1 MSAEAAATDDALPQ
15 LLGDFAPVDVWQV
28 HMNKVFYA
36 LRGGQLRDLYQ
47 TFAAADYR
55 LGFALATDYVGRV
68 RQREKTNPS
77 ASSKPLTIMEWGA
90 GNGNLAACFL
100 DHVQTLDTSG
110 TLYPRVEY
118 ILVDSSEVVLDS
130 AKANVDLAKHQT
142 KIRFEQAQ
150 VPDLKSFAD
159 GSIDRIIC
167 NEFWNE
173 CPTKL
178 LLRKA
183 GDIMEEHVRPN
194 LNETR
199 LVDFPDWP
207 AFIQAFENIDVP
219 MLKGLPAFLEDIV
232 WEREYHKIEA
242 KDVPFRRLITDFIK
256 FIDEEVLVPANIGAA
271 LSLNEAKRLLASDA
285 IGLSAFDAGTADLSV
300 LNDPEKP
307 CYNLLGGQFSF
318 MVNFALLEEVA
329 KQLGHGQV
337 SLEPQ
342 KEFVGRNLRTNVMS
356 LMDVLASH
364 PRLPDGDQWEVD
376 RFILKT
382 IGAIN
387 SAYQSPY
394 KRKIEFPVPPNLSD
408 GQQAEL
414 QQLLDSFHA
423 TGVPDTIAYLT
434 EEEVMGVAGKLEE
447 LGYDRET
454 LRAVLKAPAQPV
466 DYFHFFF
473 APPA

>member
-1 MSAEAAATDDALPQ
+1 MAAEAAATDDALPQ
-15 LLGDFAPVDVWQV
+15 LLGDFSPVDVWQV
-28 HMNKVFYA
+28 HMNQLFYA

-55 LGFALATDYVGRV
+55 LGFALAADYVARV
-68 RQREKTNPS
+68 QQREKSNPS
-77 ASSKPLTIMEWGA
+77 AASRALIIMEWGA

-100 DHVQTLDTSG
+100 DHVQALDAAG

-118 ILVDSSEVVLDS
+118 ILVDSSEVVLES
-130 AKANVDLAKHQT
+130 AKANPDLSKHQA

-150 VPDLKSFAD
+150 VPDLKAFAD
-159 GSIDRIIC
+159 GSLDRIIC

-173 CPTKL
+173 SPTKL

-194 LNETR
+194 LKETR
-199 LVDFPDWP
+199 LKDFPDWP
-207 AFIQAFENIDVP
+207 GFIHAFENIDVP
-219 MLKGLPAFLEDIV
+219 TLKGLPVFLEDIV

-242 KDVPFRRLITDFIK
+242 KDVPFRRLITDFLK
-256 FIDEEVLVPANIGAA
+256 GIDEEVLVPANIGAA

-318 MVNFALLEEVA
+318 MVNFALLEDVA
-329 KQLGHGQV
+329 NQV
-337 SLEPQ
+337 GGGKVNIEAQ

-364 PRLPDGDQWEVD
+364 PRLPEGDQWEVD

-394 KRKIEFPVPPNLSD
+394 ERKIEFPIPPSLSE
-408 GQQAEL
+408 GHRKEL
-414 QQLLDSFHA
+414 QQLLDSFQS

-473 APPA
+473 VPTA